1 MEQQP
6 AKKRRLSL
14 EDKLK
19 HAKETHSLKEPCT
32 DCPRGCLS
40 KINQM
45 RRITIYLQYWSVSYN
60 ERKSYIRNT
69 VDRHNADTKGFS
81 SQSRSVRYNFLYL

>member
-1 MEQQP
+1 MSFEMEQQP
-6 AKKRRLSL
+6 ATKHRLSL
-14 EDKLK
+14 E

-32 DCPRGCLS
+32 DCPRGCLYE
-40 KINQM
+40 INQM
-45 RRITIYLQYWSVSYN
+45 RITIYLQYWSVSYN

-69 VDRHNADTKGFS
+69 VDRHIADTKGFS